1 MASDSGPSDSDVTAA
16 FERDLEALVTTAFGR
31 GAVIDGVW
39 DVSSPVSAA
48 PEWTITI
55 ERRDPDPDSDSAF
68 EPEFLED

>member
-1 MASDSGPSDSDVTAA
+1 MATDSGPSDPDVTAA

-48 PEWTITI
+48 PAWTVTI
-55 ERRDPDPDSDSAF
+55 ERREPDPDSDPAF